1 MDGALKG
8 IRVVDMTTVI
18 MGPWAAQ
25 MLGDA
30 GAEVIKVETPAG
42 DLIRHMGPKRNDG
55 MAAVFLSTNRNKR
68 SIVLDLTQDAGRK
81 CLQKIVGTADVF
93 MHNSRPQVMNKLG
106 FDYESFKGANPDLVY
121 CGAYGFRS
129 GGPLADKPA
138 YDDVIQA
145 ASGIADLL
153 TQTAGSPRYAPTIV
167 ADKTAAYGVYSSIV
181 TALLHRERNGGGQ
194 AIEMP
199 MFETMVDYVMVE
211 HLYGAVFEPPIDDMG
226 YARILNPG
234 RRPYATKDG
243 FLTVLPYSDK
253 NWRDFFIL
261 GGRHELVEDPRF
273 SSIAARVEN
282 SEVAYEIVAEII
294 ATRTTAQWQQGLDAA
309 DIPVMAVNS
318 LQDLIQDEQL
328 AATGFWRIEDHPT
341 EGKLRMIDPPVRYS
355 ESPSSIRRMAPR
367 LGEHSAEILAETGH
381 SETEI
386 TELFAAGVSAPA
398 SERVS

>member
-1 MDGALKG
+1 MGGALKG

-30 GAEVIKVETPAG
+30 GAEVIKVETPTG
-42 DLIRHMGPKRNDG
+42 DLIRRMGPKRNDG

-68 SIVLDLTQDAGRK
+68 SIVLDLTKGAGRK
-81 CLQKIVGTADVF
+81 CLHKIVGTADVF
-93 MHNSRPQVMNKLG
+93 MHNARPQVMRKLE
-106 FDYESFKGANPDLVY
+106 FSYEDFKGANPDLVY
-121 CGAYGFRS
+121 CAAYGFRS
-129 GGPLADKPA
+129 GGPMADKPA
-138 YDDVIQA
+138 YDDVIQS

-211 HLYGAVFEPPIDDMG
+211 HLYGAVFEPPIGDMG
-226 YARILNPG
+226 YTRILNPG

-243 FLTVLPYSDK
+243 YLTVLPYSDK
-253 NWRDFFIL
+253 NWRDFFVL
-261 GGRHELVEDPRF
+261 GGRPELVEDSRF
-273 SSIAARVEN
+273 STVAARVDN
-282 SEVAYEIVAEII
+282 SEEAYEIVAEIV
-294 ATRTTAQWQQGLDAA
+294 ATRTTAAWQRDLDAA
-309 DIPVMAVNS
+309 DIPVMPVNS
-318 LQDLIQDEQL
+318 LQDLLEDEQL

-355 ESPSSIRRMAPR
+355 ESPSTIRRMAPR
-367 LGEHSAEILAETGH
+367 LGEHSSEILTEAGYSEAEIAE
-381 SETEI
+381 
-386 TELFAAGVSAPA
+386 LLRAGVSNQAD
-398 SERVS
+398 

>member
-8 IRVVDMTTVI
+8 IRVIDMTTVI

-30 GAEVIKVETPAG
+30 GADVIKVETPSG

-55 MAAVFLSTNRNKR
+55 MAAVFLTTNRNKR
-68 SIVLDLTQDAGRK
+68 SLVLDLTQESGRQS
-81 CLQKIVGTADVF
+81 LRKIISTADVF
-93 MHNSRPQVMNKLG
+93 MHNARPQVARKLG
-106 FDYESFKGANPDLVY
+106 FDYDALKDENPDLVY
-121 CGAYGFRS
+121 CAAQGFRS

-145 ASGIADLL
+145 ACGIAGLL
-153 TQTAGSPRYAPTIV
+153 SQTAGSPRYAPTIV

-211 HLYGAVFEPPIDDMG
+211 HLYGAVFEPPIADMG
-226 YARILNPG
+226 YMRILNPG
-234 RRPYATKDG
+234 RRPYATTDG
-243 FLTVLPYSDK
+243 YLTVLPYSDK

-261 GGRHELVEDPRF
+261 GGREDLIDDPRF
-273 SSIAARVEN
+273 SSAGARVEN
-282 SEVAYEIVAEII
+282 AETAYEIVAEIV
-294 ATRTTAQWQQGLDAA
+294 AKRSTADWQHDLEAA
-309 DIPVMAVNS
+309 DIPMMSVNS
-318 LQDLIQDEQL
+318 LEDLLADEQL
-328 AATGFWRIEDHPT
+328 AATDFWRIVDHPT
-341 EGKLRMIDPPVRYS
+341 EGKVRMADPPVRYS
-355 ESPSSIRRMAPR
+355 RSPSTIRRMAPR

-381 SETEI
+381 SESEI
-386 TELFAAGVSAPA
+386 AALFAAGVSKPVG
-398 SERVS
+398 SDSK